1 MAKTKKD
8 KKKTNPDKTDLIYK
22 LGSAVLD
29 IFPEIRSVDDL
40 KAILLTNDNEP
51 IEYSDA
57 DNVISKIGMPPH
69 IFEAMARNISE
80 ETPAFIRKPDGDV
93 IAAASA
99 EEFLDILHN
108 AMPSKKK
115 KDRKKKKKKK

>member
-8 KKKTNPDKTDLIYK
+8 KKKNSPDKTDLIYE
-22 LGSAVLD
+22 LGSTVLD

-40 KAILLTNDNEP
+40 KAILLTNDNEHT
-51 IEYSDA
+51 ESGEA
-57 DNVISKIGMPPH
+57 DDIRSRIGMPPH

-93 IAAASA
+93 VTAASA
-99 EEFLDILHN
+99 EEFLDILRN

-115 KDRKKKKKKK
+115 KDRKEKKKKK